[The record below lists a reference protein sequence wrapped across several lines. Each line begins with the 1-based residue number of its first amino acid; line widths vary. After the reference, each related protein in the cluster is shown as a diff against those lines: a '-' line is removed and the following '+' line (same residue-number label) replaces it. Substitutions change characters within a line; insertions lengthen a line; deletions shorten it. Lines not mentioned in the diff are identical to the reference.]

1 VPLSGYLNLSARWC
15 RFRAT
20 GLPYMTQS
28 EVGTVSI
35 QLWMYEHLSG
45 SALIKERSSA
55 VNLVHDRVRLQV
67 EVVMWRCITA
77 LLAPLTNSVCGVV
90 FARHGRVRASLRQR
104 LLREVYVGSSR

>member
-1 VPLSGYLNLSARWC
+1 VRAGAAVGLPEPQCALVPLSGYLNLSARWC

-55 VNLVHDRVRLQV
+55 VNPVHDRVRLQV
-67 EVVMWRCITA
+67 EVVLA
-77 LLAPLTNSVCGVV
+77 LQCGVV
-90 FARHGRVRASLRQR
+90 SPL
-104 LLREVYVGSSR
+104 Y